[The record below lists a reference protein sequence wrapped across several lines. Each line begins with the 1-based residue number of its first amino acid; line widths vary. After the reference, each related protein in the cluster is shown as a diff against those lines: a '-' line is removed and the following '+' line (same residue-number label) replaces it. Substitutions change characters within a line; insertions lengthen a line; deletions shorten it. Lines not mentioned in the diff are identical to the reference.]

1 MSGLL
6 LGTVV
11 CGPRLALGLTF
22 NGFRV
27 SSQPVG
33 SWPETGFAEKTETD
47 HKPTSRPEYFRFVR
61 HPPTNSA
68 ARISTSEEVG

>member
-1 MSGLL
+1 MRRW
-6 LGTVV
+6 V

-33 SWPETGFAEKTETD
+33 SWPETLVLYRM
-47 HKPTSRPEYFRFVR
+47 RPGLDARGLSFVIGG
-61 HPPTNSA
+61 A
-68 ARISTSEEVG
+68 ADTAV